1 MRLQSNWC
9 ERSSC
14 SAAAETSAEP
24 DFSISNQRRSFSASG
39 HRTRWD
45 SMPSNRSEKSGEK
58 AGVTEYLPRERSRR
72 RSGSLHLE
80 DRQGRSSGRGGA
92 LSVLPHSG
100 RRTTVCWRVG
110 VNTPFGITYG
120 SNITPDPKTGT
131 SAWSLEA
138 FSRSAFSE
146 RGSGVVRGFLSK
158 ALGVLK

>member
-9 ERSSC
+9 ERSSW

-24 DFSISNQRRSFSASG
+24 DFPISNQRRSFSASG

-45 SMPSNRSEKSGEK
+45 SMLCNRSEKSGEK
-58 AGVTEYLPRERSRR
+58 EALLNICRARDRGVGLGVATSRIVKGEALAAEAHCLSCHIRAGGQPF
-72 RSGSLHLE
+72 
-80 DRQGRSSGRGGA
+80 GG
-92 LSVLPHSG
+92 G
-100 RRTTVCWRVG
+100 YG
-110 VNTPFGITYG
+110 VNTPFGIIYG
-120 SNITPDPKTGT
+120 SNITPDPKTCT

-146 RGSGVVRGFLSK
+146 QGSGVVRRFLSK